1 MIDQIFGVWNYWI
14 VFILMMIGLYIVISK
29 KSLLK
34 KIVGLAIFQTSV
46 FLLYITFGKI
56 AGGTAPILTD
66 NVNEIYSN
74 PLPHVL
80 ILTAIVVGIA
90 TTALGLALIIKIR
103 EEYDTVEEDDI
114 QKMDQK
120 DLKKYNKKNVLE
132 TNS

>member
-34 KIVGLAIFQTSV
+34 KIVGLALFQTSV
-46 FLLYITFGKI
+46 FLLYITLGKI

-80 ILTAIVVGIA
+80 ILTAIVVGVA
-90 TTALGLALIIKIR
+90 TTALGLALTVRINKAYGSINEDEISASDLV
-103 EEYDTVEEDDI
+103 EYH
-114 QKMDQK
+114 
-120 DLKKYNKKNVLE
+120 KKYHKDKK
-132 TNS
+132 

>member
-56 AGGTAPILTD
+56 AGGTAPILTG
-66 NVNEIYSN
+66 NLNEIYSN

-80 ILTAIVVGIA
+80 ILTAIVVGVA
-90 TTALGLALIIKIR
+90 TTALGLALTVRINKIYGSIN
-103 EEYDTVEEDDI
+103 EDEISALDLVEYHEKYLDD
-114 QKMDQK
+114 
-120 DLKKYNKKNVLE
+120 KK
-132 TNS
+132 

>member
-56 AGGTAPILTD
+56 AGGTAPILTG
-66 NVNEIYSN
+66 NLNEIYSN

-80 ILTAIVVGIA
+80 ILTAIVVGVA
-90 TTALGLALIIKIR
+90 TTALGLALTVRINKI
-103 EEYDTVEEDDI
+103 YGSINEDEI
-114 QKMDQK
+114 SAL
-120 DLKKYNKKNVLE
+120 DLVDYHEKYLDDKK
-132 TNS
+132 

>member
-34 KIVGLAIFQTSV
+34 KIVGLALFQTSV

-66 NVNEIYSN
+66 NVNEIYSI
-74 PLPHVL
+74 PCHMFLYL
-80 ILTAIVVGIA
+80 RQL
-90 TTALGLALIIKIR
+90 L
-103 EEYDTVEEDDI
+103 
-114 QKMDQK
+114 
-120 DLKKYNKKNVLE
+120 
-132 TNS
+132 

>member
-34 KIVGLAIFQTSV
+34 KIVGLALFQTSV

-80 ILTAIVVGIA
+80 MLTAIVVGVA
-90 TTALGLALIIKIR
+90 TLGLALAISQKIYR
-103 EEYDTVEEDDI
+103 EYGTLEEDE
-114 QKMDQK
+114 
-120 DLKKYNKKNVLE
+120 LLE
-132 TNS
+132 KVRAEDDV